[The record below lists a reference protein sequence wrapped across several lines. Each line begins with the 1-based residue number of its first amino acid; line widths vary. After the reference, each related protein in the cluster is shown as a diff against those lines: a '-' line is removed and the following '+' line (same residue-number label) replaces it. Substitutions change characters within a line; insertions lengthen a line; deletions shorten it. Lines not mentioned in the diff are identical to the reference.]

1 MNILKKYIGTR
12 EFYLRVFALAIPIM
26 VQNGITNFV
35 SMLDNIMV
43 GRVGTLEMTG
53 VAVANQLFFVFF
65 LCVFGTVSGAGIFVA
80 QFHGNGDTEGI
91 RRTFRFKLISSFL
104 ISAIGI
110 GIFLLFGRDLISMYL
125 RGSGENN
132 PADVAAA
139 LEFAWQYLLIMLVGL
154 LPYAI
159 VQCYSS
165 TLRETG
171 RPLLPMVA
179 GVIAVITNLVLN
191 TVLIFG
197 KLGAPRLGTNGAAIA
212 TVISRFV
219 ELLIVSVWTYMKRR
233 DNPFIVGAL
242 KSLRVPLSLV
252 RDITIKG
259 MPLMLNETMWSAGIA
274 MLSQC
279 YSERGMAVV
288 SANTICQT
296 FSNVF
301 STAFM
306 AVGTAI
312 GIILGQMLGA
322 DRKDE
327 ARSSARKL
335 IAFSVMVSVIV
346 SALFFV
352 ASAYIPLMYNT
363 SDEIRMTAHRMM
375 QICAVAMPLDA
386 FANAAYFTLRSGG
399 KTLITILFDSCF
411 VWVVSVPT
419 AYFLS
424 RYTAVSIFVTYA
436 ICQGENFIKD
446 VFGFILVKRGI
457 WVKNI
462 VK

>member
-12 EFYLRVFALAIPIM
+12 EFYRRVFALAIPIM

-35 SMLDNIMV
+35 NMLDNIMV

-53 VAVANQLFFVFF
+53 VAVANQLFFVFS
-65 LCVFGTVSGAGIFVA
+65 LCIFGAVSGAGIFVA
-80 QFHGNGDTEGI
+80 QFHGKNEVEGV
-91 RRTFRFKLISSFL
+91 RRTFRFKLVSCFL
-104 ISAIGI
+104 ISLVGI
-110 GIFLLFGRDLISMYL
+110 GILLVFGRDLISMYL
-125 RGSGENN
+125 RGNGENN

-139 LEFAWQYLLIMLVGL
+139 LEFAWQYLLIMLVGI
-154 LPYAI
+154 LPYSI

-171 RPLLPMVA
+171 RPMLPMVA
-179 GVIAVITNLVLN
+179 GVIAVVTNLALN

-219 ELLIVSVWTYMKRR
+219 ELIIVMIWTYAKRR
-233 DNPFIVGAL
+233 ENPFIVGVF
-242 KSLRVPLSLV
+242 RHFRIPLSLA
-252 RDITIKG
+252 REITIKG
-259 MPLMLNETMWSAGIA
+259 MPLMINETMWSAGMA

-296 FSNVF
+296 FFNVF
-301 STAFM
+301 GTAFM
-306 AVGTAI
+306 AVGAAI

-322 DRKDE
+322 DKKDE
-327 ARSSARKL
+327 ARDSARKL

-346 SALFFV
+346 SALYFV
-352 ASAYIPLMYNT
+352 VSAYIPLIYNT
-363 SDEIRMTAHRMM
+363 TDEIRVTAHRMM
-375 QICAVAMPLDA
+375 QICALAMPLDA

-399 KTLITILFDSCF
+399 KTFITILFDSCF
-411 VWVVSVPT
+411 VWVISVPT
-419 AYFLS
+419 AFILS
-424 RYTAVSIFVTYA
+424 RYTTVSIFVLYA

-446 VFGFILVKRGI
+446 IIGYVLVRRGI